1 MRFRRSV
8 LLLALVVLLAAT
20 VPLAYASPP
29 DPIWIGGVYDD
40 DDLDDIVVLITWA
53 VGIVESF
60 ALDGARPVPAIIAS
74 LSLADDALVSSHVL
88 SCSQARAPPTP
99 AP

>member
-1 MRFRRSV
+1 MRFCRSC
-8 LLLALVVLLAAT
+8 LLRALLVLLAAT

-60 ALDGARPVPAIIAS
+60 ALDGARPVTAIIAS
-74 LSLADDALVSSHVL
+74 LSLSDDAPVSSHVL
-88 SCSQARAPPTP
+88 SCTQARAPPTP

>member
-1 MRFRRSV
+1 MSV
-8 LLLALVVLLAAT
+8 LLALVVLLAAT

-40 DDLDDIVVLITWA
+40 DDLDDVVVLITWA
-53 VGIVESF
+53 VGIVESSP
-60 ALDGARPVPAIIAS
+60 LDDARPVPAVVAT
-74 LSLADDALVSSHVL
+74 LSLGDDAPALCQIRSS
-88 SCSQARAPPTP
+88 SQARAPP

>member
-1 MRFRRSV
+1 MRFRPSA
-8 LLLALVVLLAAT
+8 LLALAIVLAAT
-20 VPLAYASPP
+20 APLAYACPP

-53 VGIVESF
+53 VGIVESSPVED
-60 ALDGARPVPAIIAS
+60 AHPVPAVIAT
-74 LSLADDALVSSHVL
+74 LPLQDDAPASSQVP
-88 SCSQARAPPTP
+88 SSSQARAPPAS